1 MKQGRRRMALL
12 VVIALLVTLAVPM
25 SAMAASEIPNDLK
38 IDAVSVDE
46 GIPAT
51 FTVESEGGALP
62 AGLTFQWQV
71 KKGENAAFENVT
83 DGKGDNTASYTTPAT
98 TADMNGW
105 EYQCIVS
112 NGIEEA
118 TPNPTAKLTVTPNEV
133 PSNEKPQVEV
143 TSEPEDGTQVVDGA
157 SVTLTAEITMNPE
170 SSRSI
175 QWYVIKQDETGKDL
189 AAEAVSGA
197 TGEELVLD
205 PVTAEMNGWKYYC
218 VVINTGYSDP
228 LEGSSKESPITL
240 NVRAKD
246 GRIEIV
252 SNPKSAEVL
261 EGENVMF
268 TIDAAAENGAALSY
282 EWQRSATE
290 KGTYRK
296 VAGSQNAPELTIS
309 NVTSDY
315 AGYYRC
321 VVTSGSGEESKT
333 ATSAVA
339 QLTVNERSADPTVT
353 PKYETTTTVFEGDP
367 VTLEVE
373 AEITN
378 GDAIAY
384 QWEVK
389 IGGTGSWTPIVGAN
403 SAAYTIA
410 ADDVQNG
417 NQYRCVVTNAD
428 DAEANK
434 AGEDNT
440 VTTLSLQH
448 RELIPEIVAQP
459 ENVTVKQGDEANL
472 KLEIQIAPVEEGS
485 TAVYEVQAQRWD
497 PTKTD
502 DTGWINI
509 STARTVD
516 ATTNADG
523 KILVNIGTSYFNNWL
538 GTYGTGSYRF
548 QVTTKTSGTETTA
561 NGESILSDVA
571 YVTYKRDHYPQ
582 ITAQPQNTT
591 VSVGG
596 SATFSVEATV
606 EPAARLS
613 YQWYKG
619 SEPIKDATEASYTVK
634 DAAVE
639 MDGAKYYCVV
649 QNDQYK
655 VTTKSYC
662 AVLTV
667 SDEAPV
673 VIPGDVDGNG
683 EITATDL
690 AQLAQA
696 LIGERELTGASAE
709 AADMNGDGA
718 ITPTDLAQLAQAL
731 IA

>member
-25 SAMAASEIPNDLK
+25 SAMAAPAEIPDDLK
-38 IDAVSVDE
+38 IDAQSVE
-46 GIPAT
+46 VGETAT
-51 FTVESEGGALP
+51 FTVESEASTPLT
-62 AGLTFQWQV
+62 GLTFQWQV
-71 KKGENAAFENVT
+71 KKGENAAFENVA
-83 DGKGDNTASYTTPAT
+83 DGEGDNTDSYTTPAT

-105 EYQCIVS
+105 EYKCIVS
-112 NGIEEA
+112 NGVEYA
-118 TPNPTAKLTVTPNEV
+118 TPNPTAKLTVTGKSVPENET
-133 PSNEKPQVEV
+133 PQVTASADPAGEL
-143 TSEPEDGTQVVDGA
+143 VDGA

-197 TGEELVLD
+197 TSEELVLD
-205 PVTAEMNGWKYYC
+205 PVTAEMKGWKYYC
-218 VVINTGYSDP
+218 VVTNTSYPDVTAGD
-228 LEGSSKESPITL
+228 SKATMITL

-268 TIDAAAENGAALSY
+268 TIDATAENGAALSY

-296 VAGSQNAPELTIS
+296 VADSQNAPELTIP

-353 PKYETTTTVFEGDP
+353 PKYEATTTVFEGDP

-403 SAAYTIA
+403 SAVYTVA

-428 DAEANK
+428 DADVSAVETIA
-434 AGEDNT
+434 
-440 VTTLSLQH
+440 TTLSLQH
-448 RELIPEIVAQP
+448 RELIPAIIAQP
-459 ENVTVKQGDEANL
+459 EDVTVEAGTKNVAV
-472 KLEIQIAPVEEGS
+472 EIKIAPVAEDSEDS
-485 TAVYEVQAQRWD
+485 YSVAVEKWNPDGCAWERQA
-497 PTKTD
+497 
-502 DTGWINI
+502 
-509 STARTVD
+509 SYTVSKSER
-516 ATTNADG
+516 ADG
-523 KILVNIGTSYFNNWL
+523 LVVFSP
-538 GTYGTGSYRF
+538 YGSAGIAANAQGMLTYRF
-548 QVTTKTSGTETTA
+548 VVTNTSDGA
-561 NGESILSDVA
+561 NGEAVISDA
-571 YVTYKRDHYPQ
+571 ANIMITRKNYPQ
-582 ITAQPQNTT
+582 ITAQPQNTEAA
-591 VSVGG
+591 VGG

-613 YQWYKG
+613 YQWYKDG
-619 SEPIKDATEASYTVK
+619 VMIDGATEASYTVK

-639 MDGAKYYCVV
+639 MDGAKYHCVV

-673 VIPGDVDGNG
+673 VIPGDLNGNSRVDIEDITIAVDAMTGAVTLDEEQLAIADLNGNG
-683 EITATDL
+683 RVDIEDITGMVDL
-690 AQLAQA
+690 MTA
-696 LIGERELTGASAE
+696 
-709 AADMNGDGA
+709 
-718 ITPTDLAQLAQAL
+718 
-731 IA
+731 